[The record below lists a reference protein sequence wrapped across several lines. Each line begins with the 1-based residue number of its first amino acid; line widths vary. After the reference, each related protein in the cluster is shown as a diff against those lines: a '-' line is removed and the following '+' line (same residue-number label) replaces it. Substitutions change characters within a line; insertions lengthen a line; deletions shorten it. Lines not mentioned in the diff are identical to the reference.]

1 MSVSS
6 FKSLAKSFVD
16 NTFSDF
22 TQTYTFQSLNKAP
35 DGQGGFTSG
44 WSTFATVTG
53 FVKIDSG
60 REGELDDHPCVKRPD
75 SGAKP
80 DARDQGD
87 DHEARR
93 EAIKA
98 VGQIAYGTGLSAVFA
113 CVGKIAFPI
122 DQRARNCED

>member
-6 FKSLAKSFVD
+6 FKSLAKGFVD

-60 REGELDDHPCVKRPD
+60 REGELDDH
-75 SGAKP
+75 
-80 DARDQGD
+80 
-87 DHEARR
+87 
-93 EAIKA
+93 IKSEYSRKFSFEF
-98 VGQIAYGTGLSAVFA
+98 VTGLQNDMRILYNGDYYNIRSINSVQDSTIWID
-113 CVGKIAFPI
+113 VMGDKDIAS
-122 DQRARNCED
+122 

>member
-6 FKSLAKSFVD
+6 FKSLAKGFVD

-60 REGELDDHPCVKRPD
+60 REGELDDHIKSEYSRKFSFEFVAGLQNNMRILYNGDYYNIRSLNSVQD
-75 SGAKP
+75 STIWT
-80 DARDQGD
+80 DVMGD
-87 DHEARR
+87 KD
-93 EAIKA
+93 
-98 VGQIAYGTGLSAVFA
+98 IAS
-113 CVGKIAFPI
+113 
-122 DQRARNCED
+122 

>member
-22 TQTYTFQSLNKAP
+22 TQTYTFESLNKTP

-60 REGELDDHPCVKRPD
+60 REGELDDH
-75 SGAKP
+75 
-80 DARDQGD
+80 
-87 DHEARR
+87 
-93 EAIKA
+93 IKSEYSRKFSFEFVA
-98 VGQIAYGTGLSAVFA
+98 GLQNDMRIAYNGDKYNIRSINSVQDSTIWIDVMADKGIAV
-113 CVGKIAFPI
+113 
-122 DQRARNCED
+122 

>member
-60 REGELDDHPCVKRPD
+60 REGELDDH
-75 SGAKP
+75 
-80 DARDQGD
+80 
-87 DHEARR
+87 
-93 EAIKA
+93 IKSEYSRKFSFEF
-98 VGQIAYGTGLSAVFA
+98 VTGLQNDMRILYNGDYYNIRSINSVQDST
-113 CVGKIAFPI
+113 IWI
-122 DQRARNCED
+122 DVMGDKDIQS

>member
-60 REGELDDHPCVKRPD
+60 REGELDDHIKSEYSRKFSFEFVAGLQNNMRILYNGDYYNIRSINSVQD
-75 SGAKP
+75 STIWI
-80 DARDQGD
+80 DVMGD
-87 DHEARR
+87 KDLA
-93 EAIKA
+93 
-98 VGQIAYGTGLSAVFA
+98 S
-113 CVGKIAFPI
+113 
-122 DQRARNCED
+122 

>member
-53 FVKIDSG
+53 FLKIDSG
-60 REGELDDHPCVKRPD
+60 REGELDDHIKSEYSRKFSFEFVAGLQNNMRILYNGDYYNIRSINSVQD
-75 SGAKP
+75 STIWI
-80 DARDQGD
+80 DVMGD
-87 DHEARR
+87 KDVA
-93 EAIKA
+93 A
-98 VGQIAYGTGLSAVFA
+98 
-113 CVGKIAFPI
+113 
-122 DQRARNCED
+122 

>member
-6 FKSLAKSFVD
+6 FKSLAKGFVD

-60 REGELDDHPCVKRPD
+60 REGELDDHIKSEYSRKFSFEFVAGLQNNMRILYNGDYYNIRSINSVQD
-75 SGAKP
+75 STIWI
-80 DARDQGD
+80 DVMGD
-87 DHEARR
+87 KD
-93 EAIKA
+93 
-98 VGQIAYGTGLSAVFA
+98 IAS
-113 CVGKIAFPI
+113 
-122 DQRARNCED
+122 

>member
-22 TQTYTFQSLNKAP
+22 TQTYTFESLAKTS
-35 DGQGGFTSG
+35 DGQGGFTVA

-60 REGELDDHPCVKRPD
+60 REGELDDHIKSEYSRKFSFEFVAGLKNNMRILYNGDYYNIRSINSVQD
-75 SGAKP
+75 STIWI
-80 DARDQGD
+80 DVMGD
-87 DHEARR
+87 KD
-93 EAIKA
+93 
-98 VGQIAYGTGLSAVFA
+98 IAS
-113 CVGKIAFPI
+113 
-122 DQRARNCED
+122 

>member
-60 REGELDDHPCVKRPD
+60 REGELDDHIKSEYSRKFSFEFVAGLQNNMRILYNGDYYNIRSINSVQD
-75 SGAKP
+75 STIWI
-80 DARDQGD
+80 DVMGD
-87 DHEARR
+87 KD
-93 EAIKA
+93 
-98 VGQIAYGTGLSAVFA
+98 IAS
-113 CVGKIAFPI
+113 
-122 DQRARNCED
+122 

>member
-22 TQTYTFQSLNKAP
+22 TQTYTFESLAKTS
-35 DGQGGFTSG
+35 DGQGGFTVA

-60 REGELDDHPCVKRPD
+60 REGELDDH
-75 SGAKP
+75 
-80 DARDQGD
+80 
-87 DHEARR
+87 
-93 EAIKA
+93 IKSEYSRKFSFEF
-98 VGQIAYGTGLSAVFA
+98 VTGLQNDMRILYNGDYYNIRSINSVQDST
-113 CVGKIAFPI
+113 IWI
-122 DQRARNCED
+122 DVMGDKDVQS

>member
-6 FKSLAKSFVD
+6 FKSLAKGFVD

-60 REGELDDHPCVKRPD
+60 REGELDDH
-75 SGAKP
+75 
-80 DARDQGD
+80 
-87 DHEARR
+87 
-93 EAIKA
+93 IKSEYSRKFSFEF
-98 VGQIAYGTGLSAVFA
+98 VTGLQNDMRILYKGDYYNIRSINSVQDST
-113 CVGKIAFPI
+113 IWI
-122 DQRARNCED
+122 DVMGDKDIQS

>member
-22 TQTYTFQSLNKAP
+22 TQTYTFESLAKTS
-35 DGQGGFTSG
+35 DGQGGFTVA

-60 REGELDDHPCVKRPD
+60 REGELDDH
-75 SGAKP
+75 
-80 DARDQGD
+80 
-87 DHEARR
+87 
-93 EAIKA
+93 IKSEYSRKFSFEF
-98 VGQIAYGTGLSAVFA
+98 VTGLQNDMRILYNGDYYNIRSINSVQDSTIWID
-113 CVGKIAFPI
+113 VMGDKDIAS
-122 DQRARNCED
+122 

>member
-6 FKSLAKSFVD
+6 FKSLAKGFVD

-60 REGELDDHPCVKRPD
+60 REGELDDHIKSEYSRKFSFEFVAGLQNNMRILYNGDIYNIRSINSVQD
-75 SGAKP
+75 ST
-80 DARDQGD
+80 
-87 DHEARR
+87 
-93 EAIKA
+93 IW
-98 VGQIAYGTGLSAVFA
+98 
-113 CVGKIAFPI
+113 I
-122 DQRARNCED
+122 DVMADKDVAS